1 MVMAGQIKVTLRKSG
16 IGRAEY
22 FTRVLNGLGLTRLN
36 KTVVLQDTPQ
46 IRGMIRKVS
55 HMVSIEE

>member
-1 MVMAGQIKVTLRKSG
+1 MAGQIKVTLRKSG

-22 FTRVLNGLGLTRLN
+22 FTRVLTGLGLTRLN
-36 KTVVLQDTPQ
+36 KSVVLQDTPQ